1 MWTDAAGELHEE
13 PVNWRETP
21 VAAAVQ
27 AMVERLPDGAR
38 DRYSD
43 WMDGELETLRTFARG
58 LVAAGLVEEAEY
70 RYRAV
75 PAVELQRIPWPT
87 IRDIGALETALRSIP
102 PRWRLDVMFI
112 VEDAFD
118 ANRPP
123 KQRFRLRDLWDAF
136 SF

>member
-1 MWTDAAGELHEE
+1 MWTDDDGELHEE
-13 PVNWRETP
+13 PVAWRESA
-21 VAAAVQ
+21 VAERVQ
-27 AMVERLPDGAR
+27 AMVERLPPDAR

-43 WMDGELETLRTFARG
+43 WMDEELEPLRGYARE
-58 LVAAGLVEEAEY
+58 LVAAGLVEEAQY
-70 RYRAV
+70 RNRAV
-75 PAVELQRIPWPT
+75 PAVELQRVPWAT
-87 IRDIGALETALRSIP
+87 IGDSAALEAALRSVP

-123 KQRFRLRDLWDAF
+123 KPRFRLRDLWDAF